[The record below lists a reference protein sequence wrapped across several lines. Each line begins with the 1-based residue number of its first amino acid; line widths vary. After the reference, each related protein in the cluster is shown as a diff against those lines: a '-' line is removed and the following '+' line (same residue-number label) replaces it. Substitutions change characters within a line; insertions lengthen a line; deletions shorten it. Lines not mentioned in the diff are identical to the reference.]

1 MFGAEVL
8 IFEARALG
16 IGGGEHGH
24 QISRGVGDRGAMG
37 GGASG
42 EFGVEQLAQQGEGG
56 ACVFDQGQGDSLGL
70 GEERVEKMF
79 VVELGV
85 LAASGAF
92 VGSVEGLAEFFSKA
106 FGIHW

>member
-8 IFEARALG
+8 VLKSRALG
-16 IGGGEHGH
+16 IGGGQHGH
-24 QISRGVGDRGAMG
+24 QIPRGVGDRGAMG
-37 GGASG
+37 GGAAG
-42 EFGVEQLAQQGEGG
+42 EFGVEQLAQQGKGG
-56 ACVFDQGQGDSLGL
+56 TCVFDQGQGDSLGL

-92 VGSVEGLAEFFSKA
+92 VSCVEGLAEFFSKA
-106 FGIHW
+106 FGIHR